1 MNDIM
6 AKSFVVFD
14 VLEFSLIWF
23 FTLIPLD
30 KKENAVPMQTEVICF
45 WQANTNYIIAKHV
58 YTR

>member
-14 VLEFSLIWF
+14 VLEFSLNWF
-23 FTLIPLD
+23 FTLIAFD
-30 KKENAVPMQTEVICF
+30 KKGNAVPMQTRVICF
-45 WQANTNYIIAKHV
+45 WQAKINYIIAKQV